1 MTFRSPSIS
10 VALVALLALLTGA
23 LGWTS
28 YRLYARDLADTV
40 QREERARA
48 QSLSNV
54 VQAFVQHHI
63 DQIEPVAKLIAT
75 QPQVAT
81 ALAAAAAAAPG
92 RSAALQAVLD
102 TSARDARLP
111 VLEAINLAGQRIYP
125 PAPAGNNSAPAA
137 YWGVDEALG
146 GSSARASRATSDGVQ
161 VLAIEPV
168 RQGAVVVGAISA
180 GILLGKPFLDELS
193 RSVGASLALVSRK
206 GNITLSGSDVG
217 DVGGA
222 RDQSAITEAFSQ
234 KTPIHRHDANTRAT
248 LVYLPLLIV
257 DDGYVMVVRLDSS
270 AAYRRLD
277 QSRAEALTESAVI
290 FAVVVALA
298 LLLQYLALR
307 PLILLQR
314 RAQAVAC
321 EFNIVPTSAGGG
333 NTIASVVATLD
344 QLTTQ
349 LVLRNAQLAR
359 ATRDAESASLAKS
372 QFLANM
378 SHEIRTPMNA
388 VLGLSEML
396 AASGQSGAR
405 LGPPLTGTQL
415 HYARTI
421 HNSAGTLL
429 ALINDV
435 LDVSRIEEGHFALDL
450 QPFALAALLEGVRS
464 TLEPLAGA
472 KRLRLDIDVD
482 ASLPRVLTGDAAR
495 LRQIV
500 LNLAGNAIKFTAQGR
515 VGIEVRAAAAASDR
529 RDGVRLA
536 IRVTDTGSGITPDQL
551 ERLFERF
558 VQVDGSDTRRHGGSG
573 LGLYIVRE
581 LAQRMGGGVSARSV
595 PGLGSVFEVT
605 VELAQPSGA
614 ALAGWNAKQAES
626 ELAQAAADRQHQQL
640 VFGVRK
646 GTSINAGDIAVA
658 GGVPLADVA
667 SAGVAS
673 AGVPAAGL
681 AAVRARAEA
690 AHDAAAPRKV
700 LLAEDNEI
708 NRMVARGMLATA
720 GHTVI
725 EAVDG
730 VQALAC
736 HAAQTFDCILMDIQ
750 MPVMGGIEATR
761 EIRAREAEFG
771 KSPIPIIALTANAM
785 QGDRE
790 RYLAAGMNDFL
801 AKPYERADLL
811 AVLARMTPAK
821 HDRGGAHGTHGA
833 STPASAASV
842 LNARGETA
850 NGAQW
855 PAGEEPLFDATAL
868 DGLINL
874 DKSSPGLL
882 VELVTRFI
890 PDTHGLITQLTAQ
903 RTAQRT
909 AQQTERQTQQPD
921 AQSAAASTSSQHG
934 ERAEE
939 RESIA
944 LAAHTLKSTCER
956 FGALRA
962 AALARSAEQAIAAGD
977 LDEAQRL
984 GAGVRTAF
992 TQFEALFRQHPA
1004 IASLGI

>member
-1 MTFRSPSIS
+1 MTFRPSIS

-23 LGWTS
+23 LGWAS

-48 QSLSNV
+48 QSASNV

-63 DQIEPVAKLIAT
+63 DKIEPVAKLIAA

-81 ALAAAAAAAPG
+81 ALAAAPLAAPARG
-92 RSAALQAVLD
+92 AALQAVLD
-102 TSARDARLP
+102 ISARDAKLN

-125 PAPAGNNSAPAA
+125 PAPAGSSHTAA
-137 YWGVDEALG
+137 TDWGVDEALS
-146 GSSARASRATSDGVQ
+146 GSSTRASRETGGGVQ
-161 VLAIEPV
+161 VLALEPV

-206 GNITLSGSDVG
+206 GSITLSGG
-217 DVGGA
+217 DARGA
-222 RDQSAITEAFSQ
+222 SDQSAITEAFSQ
-234 KTPIHRHDANTRAT
+234 KIPIHRHDADTRST
-248 LVYLPLLIV
+248 VVYLPLLIV

-270 AAYRRLD
+270 AAYLKLD
-277 QSRAEALTESAVI
+277 QSRTEALVESAVI

-298 LLLQYLALR
+298 LLLQYFALR
-307 PLILLQR
+307 PLIQLQR
-314 RAQAVAC
+314 RAQAVAR
-321 EFNIVPTSAGGG
+321 EFNIAPASTGAGGGGGGG

-349 LVLRNAQLAR
+349 LVARNAQLAQ
-359 ATRDAESASLAKS
+359 ATRDAESASQAKS

-396 AASGQSGAR
+396 ATSGQPGAG
-405 LGPPLTGTQL
+405 LGPQLTGTQL
-415 HYARTI
+415 QYARTI
-421 HNSAGTLL
+421 HQSAGTLL

-450 QPFALAALLEGVRS
+450 QEFALATLLDGVRS
-464 TLEPLAGA
+464 TLAPLAGA
-472 KRLRLDIDVD
+472 KQLRLDIDVD
-482 ASLPRVLTGDAAR
+482 ASLPQVLTGDAAR

-515 VGIEVRAAAAASDR
+515 VGIEVRAAPAASDR
-529 RDGVRLA
+529 RAGVRLA

-595 PGLGSVFEVT
+595 PGLGSMFEVT

-640 VFGVRK
+640 VFGAHE
-646 GTSINAGDIAVA
+646 GISINAGGIAAA
-658 GGVPLADVA
+658 GGVPLAGVA
-667 SAGVAS
+667 SAGMAPAGVASAGLAS

-681 AAVRARAEA
+681 AADGARAEA
-690 AHDAAAPRKV
+690 AHDAAASRKV
-700 LLAEDNEI
+700 LLVEDNEI
-708 NRMVARGMLATA
+708 NRMVARGMLATS
-720 GHTVI
+720 GHEVI
-725 EAVDG
+725 EAADG

-761 EIRAREAEFG
+761 QIRAREAALG
-771 KSPIPIIALTANAM
+771 SSPVPIIALTANAM

-790 RYLAAGMNDFL
+790 RFLAAGMNDFL
-801 AKPYERADLL
+801 AKPYERAELL
-811 AVLARMTPAK
+811 AVLAQVVRAAIPPVAATDAGMAAVAQNADTLPVP
-821 HDRGGAHGTHGA
+821 GGM
-833 STPASAASV
+833 PV
-842 LNARGETA
+842 
-850 NGAQW
+850 
-855 PAGEEPLFDATAL
+855 FDATAL
-868 DGLINL
+868 EGLVRL
-874 DKSSPGLL
+874 DQTSPGLL
-882 VELVTRFI
+882 AALVQRFL
-890 PDTHGLITQLTAQ
+890 PDAHGLIEQINDGLDAPGAVPVNAQ
-903 RTAQRT
+903 
-909 AQQTERQTQQPD
+909 D
-921 AQSAAASTSSQHG
+921 M
-934 ERAEE
+934 ERA
-939 RESIA
+939 
-944 LAAHTLKSTCER
+944 AHSLKSTCAR
-956 FGALRA
+956 FGAAQVVHFAEQAERAAAAGETSQARDTGMRLRA
-962 AALARSAEQAIAAGD
+962 AFALFEQA
-977 LDEAQRL
+977 
-984 GAGVRTAF
+984 
-992 TQFEALFRQHPA
+992 FRQHPA
-1004 IASLGI
+1004 IQPLMG